1 MVNVKAEMI
10 PTMEAAERLGIDVVD
25 VYRLIDEGRLT
36 ATWER
41 DRLVVP
47 VAEVEALQSTSA
59 DGFSP
64 AHWT

>member
-1 MVNVKAEMI
+1 MI

-25 VYRLIDEGRLT
+25 VYRLIHEGRLT

-47 VAEVEALQSTSA
+47 VTEVEALQSTRR
-59 DGFSP
+59 
-64 AHWT
+64 